1 MTQSRRTVLLA
12 AAATVFAPAAAYA
25 AQAREITVYKTPW
38 CGCCGGWVKR
48 LQEAGFKT
56 EVVEVQ
62 DLAPI
67 RQKHGV
73 PFELS
78 SCHTGVAGGYVFEGH
93 VPIADVERVLKEK
106 PKALGVAV
114 PGMPLGSPGMDPPGA
129 PKEAFDT
136 LLLLKDGTTR
146 VYARHPA

>member
-1 MTQSRRTVLLA
+1 MPQTRRTVLLT
-12 AAATVFAPAAAYA
+12 AAATLLVPATACA

-38 CGCCGGWVKR
+38 CGCCGGWVKHLR
-48 LQEAGFKT
+48 AAGFTT
-56 EVVEVQ
+56 EVVEVE

-67 RQKHGV
+67 RAKHGV

-93 VPIADVERVLKEK
+93 VPIADVERLLKEK
-106 PKALGVAV
+106 PKALGLTV
-114 PGMPLGSPGMDPPGA
+114 PGMPIGSPGMEVPNAA
-129 PKEAFDT
+129 PEVFDT

-146 VYARHPA
+146 VYARHGA